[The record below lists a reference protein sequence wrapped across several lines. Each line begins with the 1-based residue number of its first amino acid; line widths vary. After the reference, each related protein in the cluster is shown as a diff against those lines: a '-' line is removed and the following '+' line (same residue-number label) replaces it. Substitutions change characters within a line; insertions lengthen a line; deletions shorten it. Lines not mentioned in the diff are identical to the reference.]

1 MLNQTK
7 EALRILRL
15 RQVTEKIG
23 LGRSAIYDRLDA
35 RSPRHDPTFPRPV
48 TLGGG
53 RAIGFVKS
61 EVDDWLVAQISN
73 RNKAA

>member
-1 MLNQTK
+1 MLNQLNK
-7 EALRILRL
+7 ALRILRM
-15 RQVTEKIG
+15 RQITEKLN

-53 RAIGFVKS
+53 RAIGFVES
-61 EVDDWLVAQISN
+61 EVDDWLAAQISK